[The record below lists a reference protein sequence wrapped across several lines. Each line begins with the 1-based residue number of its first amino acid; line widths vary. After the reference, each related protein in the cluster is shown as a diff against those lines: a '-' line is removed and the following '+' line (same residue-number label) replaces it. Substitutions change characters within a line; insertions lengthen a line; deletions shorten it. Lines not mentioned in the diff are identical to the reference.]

1 MKMKLILRAALA
13 ALMIAAATLGS
24 ESAYGQAGT
33 LDPTFGDNGTTITS
47 FGTTGV
53 GIVDALELQGAN
65 FLVLVVSGV
74 SEVVRYTSSGALDT
88 TFGDDG
94 IASLL
99 NGSAVSMML
108 QPNGQI
114 VLAGVL
120 SSSSGAFLAVQRL
133 NANGT
138 QDTSFG
144 KAGLALASLGG
155 RGLGV
160 GEVVLVQPN
169 GDILVGAQLEPT
181 GRRQPFQ
188 VMLARFSSTGA
199 LDTTFGS
206 GGISV
211 ATGSGGCTALAL
223 LANGDYLVVSAQAA
237 AEFSPSGS
245 ALSTI
250 TPSTLVASN
259 GSNEPNSSGS
269 AFQPNGDYL
278 ENTELFVGEESR
290 AHNSSV
296 QVFRFTETGAADTTF
311 ADPSFHYIGVGGA
324 DIQAIPQA
332 VAVAPNG
339 DIVVAGDQV
348 MFARSGDTILNGLAR
363 LTPSGELDT
372 TFGSGGT
379 VANNDPPSVSGFI
392 AVVVQP
398 DGNFVAAG
406 ITSNSELFL
415 SRYLGQ

>member
-1 MKMKLILRAALA
+1 V
-13 ALMIAAATLGS
+13 
-24 ESAYGQAGT
+24 
-33 LDPTFGDNGTTITS
+33 
-47 FGTTGV
+47 GV
-53 GIVDALELQGAN
+53 VDALELQGAKI
-65 FLVLVVSGV
+65 LVLVVSGV
-74 SEVVRYTSSGALDT
+74 SEVVRYTASGALDT

-99 NGSAVSMML
+99 NGSAISMM
-108 QPNGQI
+108 QQSNGQI

-120 SSSSGAFLAVQRL
+120 SNSSGSFLAAQRL

-169 GDILVGAQLEPT
+169 GSILVGAQLEPT

-188 VMLARFSSTGA
+188 VMLARFTSTGA

-206 GGISV
+206 GGISI
-211 ATGSGGCTALAL
+211 ATASGGCTALAL
-223 LANGDYLVVSAQAA
+223 LANGDYLVVSAQAV

-250 TPSTLVASN
+250 TSSTLVASN

-269 AFQPNGDYL
+269 VFQPNGDYL
-278 ENTELFVGEESR
+278 ENTQLFVGEESR

-311 ADPSFHYIGVGGA
+311 ADPSFHYVGVGGA
-324 DIQAIPQA
+324 DIQAAPAA

-339 DIVVAGDQV
+339 DIVVAGNQE

-372 TFGSGGT
+372 TFGGGGT
-379 VANNDPPSVSGFI
+379 VANSDPPSFGFD

-398 DGNFVAAG
+398 NGNIVVAGVTA
-406 ITSNSELFL
+406 NNEFFL

>member
-1 MKMKLILRAALA
+1 MKLILRAGLA

-120 SSSSGAFLAVQRL
+120 ANSSGTFLAVQRL

-138 QDTSFG
+138 QDSSFG
-144 KAGLALASLGG
+144 NAGLALANLGG

-169 GDILVGAQLEPT
+169 GSILVGAQLEPT

-188 VMLARFSSTGA
+188 VMLARFTSQGV

-211 ATGSGGCTALAL
+211 ATGPGGCTALAL
-223 LANGDYLVVSAQAA
+223 LANGNYLVVGAQAV
-237 AEFSPSGS
+237 AEFSASGS
-245 ALSTI
+245 VLSTV
-250 TPSTLVASN
+250 TPGSLVASN

-269 AFQPNGDYL
+269 VFQPNGDYL
-278 ENTELFVGEESR
+278 LGPELFVGEESR
-290 AHNSSV
+290 GHNCSV
-296 QVFRFTETGAADTTF
+296 QVFRFTEIGAADSTF
-311 ADPSFHYIGVGGA
+311 PNPSFHFIGVGGSN
-324 DIQAIPQA
+324 IEAIPRA
-332 VAVAPNG
+332 TAVAPNG
-339 DIVVAGDQV
+339 DIIVAGNQE

-363 LTPSGELDT
+363 LTPGGELDT

-379 VANNDPPSVSGFI
+379 VANSDPPSSGFD

-398 DGNFVAAG
+398 DGNIVVAG